1 MGCMNPLPEGRAEC
15 GICGYPANGE
25 NPSLYLPVG
34 TVLSERYLVG
44 RVLEVGGDGAV
55 YIGYDKVLKSAILIR
70 EFLPDTLCGRAENG
84 TSVAVIGGCEN
95 TFRDYR
101 ERFRTH
107 ARALAPSAG
116 ASVPDPSLR
125 YFRRKRYHLHCGR
138 ALRGPVAGGAAGT
151 AGRPHVVGRG
161 ASAFYAV
168 DVHPHRYA
176 LGGDLSLRPEP
187 LQSGA
192 GGGRDAFTCV
202 GFPFRRP
209 AAPAP
214 TSSPG

>member
-107 ARALAPSAG
+107 AR
-116 ASVPDPSLR
+116 R
-125 YFRRKRYHLHCGR
+125 
-138 ALRGPVAGGAAGT
+138 
-151 AGRPHVVGRG
+151 
-161 ASAFYAV
+161 
-168 DVHPHRYA
+168 
-176 LGGDLSLRPEP
+176 
-187 LQSGA
+187 
-192 GGGRDAFTCV
+192 
-202 GFPFRRP
+202 
-209 AAPAP
+209 
-214 TSSPG
+214 

>member
-107 ARALAPSAG
+107 ARALEMCIRDRHRDTPHPRGPPARRRFPLPESVCTLPAIAAAG
-116 ASVPDPSLR
+116 A
-125 YFRRKRYHLHCGR
+125 C
-138 ALRGPVAGGAAGT
+138 
-151 AGRPHVVGRG
+151 
-161 ASAFYAV
+161 AF
-168 DVHPHRYA
+168 
-176 LGGDLSLRPEP
+176 PE
-187 LQSGA
+187 
-192 GGGRDAFTCV
+192 T
-202 GFPFRRP
+202 
-209 AAPAP
+209 
-214 TSSPG
+214 